1 MENYMRKRKQS
12 VVLKNILSSITEND
26 KLNVKNKMI
35 NAIKLKEELEKQNI
49 TPKQYADII
58 GKTEEEVID
67 LLGGN

>member
-1 MENYMRKRKQS
+1 MRKQS
-12 VVLKNILSSITEND
+12 IVLNNILSSITEND
-26 KLNVKNKMI
+26 KLNIKNKMI

-58 GKTEEEVID
+58 GKTEEEVIE

>member
-12 VVLKNILSSITEND
+12 VVLNNILSSITEND
-26 KLNVKNKMI
+26 KLKIKNKML

>member
-1 MENYMRKRKQS
+1 MRKQS
-12 VVLKNILSSITEND
+12 VVLNNILSSITEND
-26 KLNVKNKMI
+26 KLNIKNKML

>member
-1 MENYMRKRKQS
+1 MRKQS
-12 VVLKNILSSITEND
+12 IVLKNILSSITEND

-58 GKTEEEVID
+58 GKTEEEIIE

>member
-12 VVLKNILSSITEND
+12 AVLNNILSSITEND

>member
-1 MENYMRKRKQS
+1 MESKMRKQS
-12 VVLKNILSSITEND
+12 IVLKNILSSITEND

>member
-1 MENYMRKRKQS
+1 MRKRKQS
-12 VVLKNILSSITEND
+12 VVLNNILSSITEND
-26 KLNVKNKMI
+26 KLNIKNKML

>member
-12 VVLKNILSSITEND
+12 VVLNNILSSITEND
-26 KLNVKNKMI
+26 KLNIKNKML

>member
-1 MENYMRKRKQS
+1 MESKMRKQS
-12 VVLKNILSSITEND
+12 IVLNNILSSITEND
-26 KLNVKNKMI
+26 KLNIKNKMI

-58 GKTEEEVID
+58 GKTEEEVIE